1 MKETPSITVL
11 MTVYNAGRFLDPA
24 IRSIVRQTFRNWE
37 FLIVDDASTD
47 GSMEVAQSW
56 AEQDER
62 IRLLRNPIN
71 KGQTPCLNQGLSEA
85 QGRWV
90 ARQDADDLS
99 HPTRLSEQFQFV
111 TMHPEVAVLGTCG
124 RIIND
129 RDRLVGLLD
138 DPLTA
143 AAADWTAP
151 FLNPF
156 THTSV
161 LFSTEIV
168 RDELGGYDEN
178 FRIAQDYDLWTRV
191 MARHPVAN
199 HPQRLVCYRHL
210 ESSLSK
216 AGREDAFAEADQVSL
231 RESERIFG
239 RTPNAHERS
248 LQTAFREGLSP
259 ENRVPFWNFYEEE
272 RRKFEAAREC
282 DLSRT
287 VALHRLKAAGAL
299 LGPSRSAAGAEILQ
313 AFRGDWRS
321 TLGWLLAR
329 YGRS

>member
-1 MKETPSITVL
+1 
-11 MTVYNAGRFLDPA
+11 MTVYNAGRFLDAA
-24 IRSIVRQTFRNWE
+24 IRSIATQTFRDWE
-37 FLIVDDASTD
+37 FLIVDDGSSD
-47 GSMEVAQSW
+47 GSVEVTETW
-56 AEQDER
+56 ARRDAR
-62 IRLLRNPIN
+62 IRLIRNEAN
-71 KGQTPCLNQGLSEA
+71 QGQTPCLNQGLRQA
-85 QGRWV
+85 RGRWV

-111 TMHPEVAVLGTCG
+111 TMHPEVALLGTCG
-124 RIIND
+124 RIINEQ
-129 RDRLVGLLD
+129 DRLVGLLD

-161 LFSTEIV
+161 LFRTAIV
-168 RDELGGYDEN
+168 REELGGYDEN

-216 AGREDAFAEADQVSL
+216 AGRHDAFAEADRVSL

-239 RTPNAHERS
+239 RTPDESERK
-248 LQTAFREGLSP
+248 LQAAFRAGLGP
-259 ENRVPFWNFYEEE
+259 ESRAAFWRFYERE
-272 RRKFEAAREC
+272 RRKFEAARNC
-282 DLSRT
+282 DLLRT
-287 VALHRLKAAGAL
+287 VALHHLKAAGAL
-299 LGPSRSAAGAEILQ
+299 LERSRSAAGAEIFQ

-321 TLGWLLAR
+321 TVGWLLAR

>member
-1 MKETPSITVL
+1 MKDAPSITVL
-11 MTVYNAGRFLDPA
+11 MTVFNAGRFLDPA
-24 IRSIVRQTFRNWE
+24 IRSIVMQTFRNWE

-47 GSMEVAQSW
+47 GSIEIAHAW
-56 AEQDER
+56 AERDER
-62 IRLLRNPIN
+62 ICLIRNAVN
-71 KGQTPCLNQGLSEA
+71 KGQTPCLNQGLAEA
-85 QGRWV
+85 RGRWV

-111 TMHPEVAVLGTCG
+111 TMHPEVALLGTCG
-124 RIIND
+124 RIINEQ
-129 RDRLVGLLD
+129 DRLEGLLD

-161 LFSTEIV
+161 LFRTTVV
-168 RDELGGYDEN
+168 RDELGGYDEG

-191 MARHPVAN
+191 MACHPVAN

-210 ESSLSK
+210 EGSLSK
-216 AGREDAFAEADQVSL
+216 AGRHHAFAEADQVSL
-231 RESERIFG
+231 RESERVFG
-239 RTPNAHERS
+239 RTPNDDERA

-259 ENRVPFWNFYEEE
+259 ENRLAFWRFYEEE
-272 RRKFEAAREC
+272 RQKFEATREC

-287 VALHRLKAAGAL
+287 VALHHLKAAGAL
-299 LGPSRSAAGAEILQ
+299 LGRSRRAACAEIWQ

-329 YGRS
+329 FGRS